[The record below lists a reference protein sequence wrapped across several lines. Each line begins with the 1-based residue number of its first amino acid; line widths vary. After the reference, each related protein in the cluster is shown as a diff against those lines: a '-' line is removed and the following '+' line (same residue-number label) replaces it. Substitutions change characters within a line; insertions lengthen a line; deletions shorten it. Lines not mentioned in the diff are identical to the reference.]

1 MDLIHGTDQ
10 DILTAMTESPQRIR
24 SLRLNQA
31 DTIRLAS
38 VKSHEYNHICAVI
51 EGNEEFQAMVSE
63 RLDNKYVNEEDIEL
77 LIEEKIFSGFYSYQ
91 DKELLQSFQ
100 SSTWSERLALLT
112 EAQDDRIRQLGRRLV
127 AFNASHLLE
136 DKYQKIA
143 QEYVAEKWSAI
154 EPNVKWTTIA
164 SVTSQLAQ
172 LEAEGFDD
180 KLLDEMKI
188 FYRKRFKAEGCSVDF

>member
-1 MDLIHGTDQ
+1 
-10 DILTAMTESPQRIR
+10 
-24 SLRLNQA
+24 
-31 DTIRLAS
+31 
-38 VKSHEYNHICAVI
+38 
-51 EGNEEFQAMVSE
+51 
-63 RLDNKYVNEEDIEL
+63 
-77 LIEEKIFSGFYSYQ
+77 
-91 DKELLQSFQ
+91 
-100 SSTWSERLALLT
+100 LALLT

-188 FYRKRFKAEGCSVDF
+188 FYRKRLKAQRCSVDF